1 MTKSGPPR
9 KPTELKLL
17 HGTYR
22 SDRANPDEP
31 MPAGE
36 LGPAPSRLDQDQAE
50 AWSEIAAQA
59 WWSTASDRVG
69 AELLACTL
77 GDIRRLRRE
86 LKDEPFLVQGSRGQV
101 RNPKSYLLREAE
113 ALAVRLLAEFGL
125 TPASRARVETP
136 RRNEDEVRQIQPRQ
150 R

>member
-9 KPTELKLL
+9 KPTRLKLL
-17 HGTYR
+17 QGTYR
-22 SDRANPDEP
+22 PDRANTEEP
-31 MPAGE
+31 LPAGE
-36 LGPAPSRLDQDQAE
+36 LGPAPSRLDKDQAE
-50 AWSEIAAQA
+50 AWGEIFAQA
-59 WWSTASDRVG
+59 WWATASDRVG

-86 LKDEPFLVQGSRGQV
+86 LKDESVLVQGSRGLV

-113 ALAVRLLAEFGL
+113 AVAVRLLAEFGL
-125 TPASRARVETP
+125 TPASRSRVKAP
-136 RRNEDEVRQIQPRQ
+136 RRNEDGAQQIQPRK